1 MSTDIDDIDDNRDED
16 GLRTDEGEKFIEP
29 ENLGKLP
36 VIGKY
41 LEKKPKVTVLRFAG
55 IISDDTRRKQSI
67 SYNRFA
73 KQIDRAF
80 DKADRA
86 VALVINS
93 PGGMPAQAELISAH
107 IRQRALESKLP
118 VIAFVEDVAASGGY
132 WLACAA
138 DAIYAQNTSIVGSI
152 GVISASFG
160 FDEFIKKH
168 GVTRR
173 LHTSGRDKSFLDPF
187 VPEKEDDLR
196 RLSVLQ
202 KDIHAIFIDWVRE
215 RRGSRLRG
223 ADKAMFE
230 GEFWTAG
237 VAQDYGLIDGV
248 ADMRGFMRDK
258 YGKNVNFIECSPDKK
273 LFSLPNVPGISA
285 DDIMGTVQGEAAWG
299 RFGL

>member
-1 MSTDIDDIDDNRDED
+1 MSDHIDDIDD
-16 GLRTDEGEKFIEP
+16 GLGDAPDTDDEKFLEP
-29 ENLGKLP
+29 ENFGRLP

-41 LEKKPKVTVLRFAG
+41 LEKRPKVAVVRFAG
-55 IISDDTRRKQSI
+55 VIADEARRKPSI
-67 SYNRFA
+67 SHNRYA
-73 KQIDRAF
+73 KLIDRAF
-80 DKADRA
+80 DKADTA

-93 PGGMPAQAELISAH
+93 PGGAPAQAELIGAH

-138 DAIYAQNTSIVGSI
+138 DAIYAQHTSIVGSI

-160 FDEFIKKH
+160 FDEFIRKH

-187 VPEKEDDLR
+187 LPEKEDDLR

-202 KDIHAIFIDWVRE
+202 KDIHSIFIDWVRE

-237 VAQDYGLIDGV
+237 IAQDYGLIDGV

-258 YGKNVNFIECSPDKK
+258 YGKKVKFVECTPDKR
-273 LFSLPNVPGISA
+273 LFALPGIPGISA
-285 DDIMGTVQGEAAWG
+285 GDVLGAAQGEALWG